1 MKSHTVVSVPVRRPI
16 RLSWPQPVNTF
27 GTLLSYSRTPG
38 VHMFIYGC
46 VCACCRNYIK
56 YTRICGSSGLLM
68 SLQVSIFTYEEL
80 SNCYTLN
87 ARTVHFLLFDIS
99 KCKQIMSV
107 ILYT

>member
-1 MKSHTVVSVPVRRPI
+1 
-16 RLSWPQPVNTF
+16 
-27 GTLLSYSRTPG
+27 
-38 VHMFIYGC
+38 
-46 VCACCRNYIK
+46 
-56 YTRICGSSGLLM
+56 M